1 MKNTGLFLGGLIT
14 GATLGAALALLFAP
28 QAGTETREFLKDKM
42 DELEKDL
49 DELQKKVV
57 EKGGELKG
65 DLKTKINDI
74 EKNIETLLNE
84 YKKSFVSKEVKE
96 EAQPEVK

>member
-1 MKNTGLFLGGLIT
+1 MIT

-28 QAGTETREFLKDKM
+28 QTGTETREFLKDKM
-42 DELEKDL
+42 DDLEKDL

-57 EKGGELKG
+57 DKGGELKG

-74 EKNIETLLNE
+74 EKNIEKLLNE
-84 YKKSFVSKEVKE
+84 YKKSFAAKEVKE
-96 EAQPEVK
+96 EAKPEVK